1 MQLAFMMIFYFK
13 YLQLL
18 PVVHSFFSVFLFPL
32 PSVFSFIL
40 KMTLNA
46 TGCAWEQKQNR
57 NHKIMKSDLTFE
69 SIISCWESRKC
80 CVVRHFLSEYI
91 VLTCS
96 SHYQPT
102 QPSYLHPRTLPH
114 RAPGLAATSQ
124 AKSKRGNEAISL
136 RFPLPITCL
145 VSKYWIILHGSW
157 RCDLFIHLLLI
168 QFSTG
173 MGTEVVFIFLQ
184 SSWALPGLQ
193 NEEITRHQVNKLFH
207 PLQERFTLVS
217 VHSAVTMPPPSPS
230 PTWASVVGCV
240 SLLSLSSLLCISLG
254 NDFGDASSPLTATL
268 AS

>member
-1 MQLAFMMIFYFK
+1 
-13 YLQLL
+13 
-18 PVVHSFFSVFLFPL
+18 
-32 PSVFSFIL
+32 
-40 KMTLNA
+40 MTLNA

-217 VHSAVTMPPPSPS
+217 VHSAVTMPPPPPPQRGRVLSGVFLSYLCRPCCVSAWEMTLVMPAHPSLPLSLRKPASSSQS
-230 PTWASVVGCV
+230 PTHTSHPPHPP
-240 SLLSLSSLLCISLG
+240 
-254 NDFGDASSPLTATL
+254 PLFL
-268 AS
+268 FLIILWWFPLDVLFS